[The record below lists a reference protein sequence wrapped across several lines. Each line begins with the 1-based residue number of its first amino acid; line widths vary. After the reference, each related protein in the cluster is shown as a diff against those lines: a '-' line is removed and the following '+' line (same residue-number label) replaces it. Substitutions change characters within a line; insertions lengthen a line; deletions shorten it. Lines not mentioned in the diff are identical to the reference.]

1 MRRPMRERESFKIAT
16 LSSRGMSSPDNL
28 SCLSCFL
35 TGRSSSFVE
44 ASSMEGHSSE
54 DSESVNVGVGRRLR
68 FRELLS
74 STDATASLSA
84 RLFKLLVCDDDAT
97 AVGGGDV
104 ETFSCPL
111 FRRELS
117 YERSFS
123 SCSRNMLSRKSPRRT
138 RCIALGIGLLAESSP
153 FFASSKKKLAF

>member
-1 MRRPMRERESFKIAT
+1 MVLT
-16 LSSRGMSSPDNL
+16 
-28 SCLSCFL
+28 SCFL
-35 TGRSSSFVE
+35 TGLNSSFVA
-44 ASSMEGHSSE
+44 ASSIEGLIIGLFILMNILNGVKETYHSSE
-54 DSESVNVGVGRRLR
+54 DSESVKVGVGLRFR

-138 RCIALGIGLLAESSP
+138 RC
-153 FFASSKKKLAF
+153 